1 MYLPYSPCGG
11 RQSLSTIAQ
20 HCAAVIVEAAEAA
33 DPRIEARGCSGP
45 VSASVKCG
53 SSAADQ
59 IWVTIVVLS

>member
-1 MYLPYSPCGG
+1 MWRSSVT
-11 RQSLSTIAQ
+11 R
-20 HCAAVIVEAAEAA
+20 VRVEAVEAA